1 MVARLFRWGM
11 ALFSSDLDKIEQLR
25 DVLHGYGSCLVAYSG
40 GVDSALLAVSARE
53 ALGERMLAAIA
64 DSPSLPRAELAEAR
78 ALAREFGFPLEVVNT
93 KELEKPDYTSNP
105 ANRCYYCKQELF
117 AHLRPLAEAR
127 GLAVIAY
134 GENAS
139 DLSDFRPGAKA
150 ATEFEVR
157 APLREAGLS
166 KEDIRKL
173 SRDLG
178 LPTADKPQMPCLSSR
193 IPHGERVTVEKLAM
207 VEQAEAVLRGMDFRD
222 VRVRHHEEGPMA
234 RVEVGA
240 QELAR
245 VREEELWGEVK
256 RALGGLGYA
265 AVVLEEEGYRRG
277 RLNGVN

>member
-53 ALGERMLAAIA
+53 SLGERMLAAIA

-127 GLAVIAY
+127 GLAVIVY

>member
-1 MVARLFRWGM
+1 MTRLFRWGM
-11 ALFSSDLDKIEQLR
+11 ALFLSGLDKMEQLR

-40 GVDSALLAVSARE
+40 GVDSALLAVAARE
-53 ALGERMLAAIA
+53 ALGEKMLAVIA

-78 ALAREFGFPLEVVNT
+78 ALAREFEFPLEVVST
-93 KELEKPDYTSNP
+93 LEFDNPDYTSNP
-105 ANRCYYCKQELF
+105 LNRCYYCKQELF
-117 AHLRPLAEAR
+117 VHLRPLAKAR

-139 DLSDFRPGAKA
+139 DLADFRPGSQA
-150 ATEFEVR
+150 AREFEVR
-157 APLREAGLS
+157 APLRDADLS
-166 KEDIRKL
+166 KEDIRML
-173 SRDLG
+173 SRELG
-178 LPTADKPQMPCLSSR
+178 LPTADKPAMPCLSSR
-193 IPHGERVTVEKLAM
+193 IPHGERVTVEKLTM

-222 VRVRHHEEGPMA
+222 VRVRHHEEGPRA

-256 RALGGLGYA
+256 RALGGIGYT

>member
-11 ALFSSDLDKIEQLR
+11 ALFLSDLDKIEQLR

-40 GVDSALLAVSARE
+40 GVDSVLLAVASRE

-78 ALAREFGFPLEVVNT
+78 ALAREFGVPLEVVNT

-117 AHLRPLAEAR
+117 AHLRLLAEAR